1 MKILIQFCGCLSL
14 SILLLCT
21 SCEKF
26 LGVNPD
32 NRVRPT
38 LTSDYQAIITGAYP
52 GAEHFFT
59 ELYTDNYR
67 YYNFTSYDNASV
79 VTWFLPIYLWSDEY
93 VPNGVSPD
101 ATWRNY
107 YNYIYKANVVLEQV
121 DGSEGDEKLKRS
133 IKGEAHL
140 IRAYCHFMLAN
151 IFAKHYHPANSSS
164 DLGVPIVTA
173 AEKDNNTIYK
183 RNTVQEVYDFVE
195 EEIFKGLE
203 LIDES
208 TYKVPK
214 HHFTTVSVY
223 AFLSRF
229 YLFKSN
235 WEESLKYSNK
245 VFDIN
250 YSIRDVFTD
259 FDMYFPTS
267 QFGQFSYNYFSVGKP
282 NVLLMNYSLEWMSYF
297 RSGFYGTEVRA
308 AYAADD
314 IRARLFTYNNAT
326 YRNWNMAKYKSVLS
340 DNGNRYSDVPLFVL
354 EEVIFNAAEANIK
367 KQNPDFE
374 TATRL
379 VNDVIG
385 KRYRNTTIPYLNMS
399 DYAGAEELFNAVLIE
414 KNKELCF
421 EGIRWFDIKRLN
433 IPIKHHDGN
442 KYVDL
447 PADDLRRVVQ
457 IPLSERNA
465 NPDIIP
471 NPR

>member
-1 MKILIQFCGCLSL
+1 M
-14 SILLLCT
+14 
-21 SCEKF
+21 
-26 LGVNPD
+26 
-32 NRVRPT
+32 RPT